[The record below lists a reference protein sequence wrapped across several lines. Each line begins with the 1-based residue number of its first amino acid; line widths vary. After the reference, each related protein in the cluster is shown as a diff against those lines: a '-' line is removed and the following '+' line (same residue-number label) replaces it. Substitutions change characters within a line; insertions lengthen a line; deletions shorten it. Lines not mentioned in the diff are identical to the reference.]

1 MAAIGLDARQ
11 NMLNIALHFKEI
23 VESNI
28 KFSSKYGVRIKE
40 VKTFQTDVDNR
51 KVPGTRTNMTV
62 HTLSVSLIYKP
73 KINLPQYEFDYKTDI
88 GNIGFKMTSEEI
100 LSKLKMFQ
108 GR

>member
-40 VKTFQTDVDNR
+40 VKTF
-51 KVPGTRTNMTV
+51 
-62 HTLSVSLIYKP
+62 
-73 KINLPQYEFDYKTDI
+73 
-88 GNIGFKMTSEEI
+88 
-100 LSKLKMFQ
+100 
-108 GR
+108 